1 MERTIV
7 WNMRVTL
14 DRQVAASGETL
25 TVHFSLENALP
36 DPMFIESIVWN
47 TNFYPVEQAVKQEV
61 KKIIPPNGQ
70 EYLAGGTIRVPDV
83 PSNQYRID
91 VVAHTLI
98 YRGGAWMDLQIVP
111 LTEGKTFLV
120 AHTPR
125 YRAFVSRSL
134 RVEDL
139 PVADAML
146 PVIQSWGFDTHTVGI
161 NEFESDPAKL
171 SERVLSEVVKA
182 DCLFAVATPRD
193 ISQLDNLVRAFAWLN
208 SETSFAFA
216 AKKPLLI
223 LVDRSVKLEGF
234 LASPHLAPVPYDP
247 TCRSSWAC

>member
-120 AHTPR
+120 AHT
-125 YRAFVSRSL
+125 
-134 RVEDL
+134 
-139 PVADAML
+139 
-146 PVIQSWGFDTHTVGI
+146 VGI

-182 DCLFAVATPRD
+182 YCLFAVATPRD
-193 ISQLDNLVRAFAWLN
+193 ISQLDNLVRSFAWLN